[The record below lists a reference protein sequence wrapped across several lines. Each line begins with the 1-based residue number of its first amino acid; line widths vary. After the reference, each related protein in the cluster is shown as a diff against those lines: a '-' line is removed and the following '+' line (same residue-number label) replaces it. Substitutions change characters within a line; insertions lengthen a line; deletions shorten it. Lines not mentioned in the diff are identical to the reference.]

1 MARDAR
7 KLTEATMDGS
17 VDIGRM
23 GENIVTNELLA
34 RSFLVT
40 HLDKGTRGVSAN
52 ADLMVGH
59 PNSTR
64 PALVQ
69 VRACYAPE
77 EPHFVFLAS
86 LTPEV
91 LEGCEPVY
99 NRKSGF
105 RADYIAAVSI
115 NHPQN
120 YRVFIM
126 PVATAAEIVLHT
138 SRAWHTLPKR
148 DGDKRKLVPRWYLS
162 INPKET
168 EARVLATGDER
179 YRTAIESLAGHEGR
193 YDLLLTQT

>member
-1 MARDAR
+1 
-7 KLTEATMDGS
+7 MDEL

-59 PNSTR
+59 RSSNR
-64 PALVQ
+64 PALIQ
-69 VRACYAPE
+69 VRACYAQK
-77 EPHFVFLAS
+77 EPNFVFLAS

-91 LEGCEPVY
+91 LEGGEPVY
-99 NRKSGF
+99 NRKLGF

-115 NHPQN
+115 NHPKN

-126 PVATAAEIVLHT
+126 PVATAEEIVLHT

-148 DGDKRKLVPRWYLS
+148 DGDKRKLVTRWYVS
-162 INPKET
+162 INLKEA
-168 EARVLATGDER
+168 EARALATGDER
-179 YRTAIESLAGHEGR
+179 YRLASENLANHEGR
-193 YDLLLTQT
+193 FDLLMTPT